1 MIVLLYDSLCKLVYF
16 TTDKLYFLVSVRMVL
31 KNISTWMGVAQV
43 NITFNSNQTAR
54 NYSII

>member
-1 MIVLLYDSLCKLVYF
+1 MIVLSYDSLCKLVYF
-16 TTDKLYFLVSVRMVL
+16 TTDKSYFLVLVRMVL
-31 KNISTWMGVAQV
+31 KNILTWMGVAQL

>member
-16 TTDKLYFLVSVRMVL
+16 TTDKSYFLVSVRMVL
-31 KNISTWMGVAQV
+31 KNILTWMGVAQV